1 MVEICYIYSE
11 RIICM
16 QTRVDKYKMEE
27 SSLPPKR
34 SAKNVSLYEE
44 IKKSELDNFNIG
56 SNAKVIAD
64 NDAHMD
70 IEKIKEILEKNYQ
83 EVPKQRSMKFE
94 MPEEEELPTLE
105 ETKEYDI
112 NAILDQAREE
122 KETDYQKERL
132 KKIRDTQYDIL
143 KNLELEAKQ
152 KESASDKTKEEL
164 LELINTIN
172 INEAQSKNG
181 KKLKDILEDEEAEET
196 DEMDPLDI
204 LTELKGDDGTIV
216 AGAKE
221 FTDELQKFE
230 VDSLELKMKNRQSEE
245 QNDEDEDDTDSS
257 LDDSIEVT
265 KIGALEK
272 TMEETSDD
280 MFDSSETFTSKDFA
294 DIDTDDKGSIVIK
307 ILIVV
312 VFIAI
317 VAGLVIFLNDFLNLG
332 WF

>member
-34 SAKNVSLYEE
+34 STKNTSLYEE

-56 SNAKVIAD
+56 SNAKVIAE

-83 EVPKQRSMKFE
+83 EVPKQRSVKFE
-94 MPEEEELPTLE
+94 LPEEEELPTLE

-164 LELINTIN
+164 LDLINTIN

-181 KKLKDILEDEEAEET
+181 KKLKDILEEEET
-196 DEMDPLDI
+196 EENEEMDPLDI
-204 LTELKGDDGTIV
+204 LTELKGDDETIV
-216 AGAKE
+216 TGAKE

-230 VDSLELKMKNRQSEE
+230 VDSLELKMKNRKADNE
-245 QNDEDEDDTDSS
+245 EDEEEKESS
-257 LDDSIEVT
+257 LDNSIEVT

-272 TMEETSDD
+272 TMEETTDD
-280 MFDSSETFTSKDFA
+280 MFDTSETFSSKDFA
-294 DIDTDDKGSIVIK
+294 DIDDDKGSIVIK
-307 ILIVV
+307 ILIVI

>member
-1 MVEICYIYSE
+1 
-11 RIICM
+11 M

-34 SAKNVSLYEE
+34 SARNTSLYEE

-94 MPEEEELPTLE
+94 MPEEEELPSLE
-105 ETKEYDI
+105 KTKEYDI

-122 KETDYQKERL
+122 KEMDYQKERL

-152 KESASDKTKEEL
+152 KEENNDKTKEEL
-164 LELINTIN
+164 LDLINTIN

-181 KKLKDILEDEEAEET
+181 KKLKDILEDEEKEDNE
-196 DEMDPLDI
+196 DMDPLEI
-204 LTELKGDDGTIV
+204 LTELKGDDETIV
-216 AGAKE
+216 TGAKE

-230 VDSLELKMKNRQSEE
+230 VDSLELKMKNRQENEDGEE
-245 QNDEDEDDTDSS
+245 DTKESS
-257 LDDSIEVT
+257 LDDSIELT
-265 KIGALEK
+265 KIETLDK
-272 TMEETSDD
+272 TIEETSDD

-294 DIDTDDKGSIVIK
+294 DIDDEKGSVVIK

>member
-1 MVEICYIYSE
+1 
-11 RIICM
+11 M